1 MTNVLLAIDGPLYGK
16 VITDFVLNHQWVPG
30 TNFKLMHAVEPPRG
44 VEAWPEARLNDEEA
58 VAAKTMLKA
67 MAARIEKSLPEC
79 KVNCKVCLGYP
90 KEEILTE
97 AKEWPAHMIVMASH
111 GRRRISAIVLA
122 GSYDRDGVSWKN
134 CCPAIFTRQ
143 CISLCVDARYMLYR
157 SGSCPRRG
165 NFERRA
171 ET

>member
-30 TNFKLMHAVEPPRG
+30 TNFRLMHAVEPPRG
-44 VEAWPEARLNDEEA
+44 IEAWPEARLNDEEA

-79 KVNCKVCLGYP
+79 KVNLKVCLGYP

-97 AKEWPAHMIVMASH
+97 AKEWPAHMIVMGSH
-111 GRRRISAIVLA
+111 GRTAVQRFLLGSVSLSVLMHA
-122 GSYDRDGVSWKN
+122 TCSTVVVRVPEEEILKEGQKLEATKAKAYGRTSK
-134 CCPAIFTRQ
+134 
-143 CISLCVDARYMLYR
+143 
-157 SGSCPRRG
+157 
-165 NFERRA
+165 
-171 ET
+171 